1 MRALLVCV
9 LLLVAAPGGA
19 QRTDSLVALSDTLE
33 ALRQRVGPAVVQI
46 FVSGYA
52 VGGGLV
58 LSAEALVSP
67 QTGSGAWV
75 ILDAAGYIIT
85 NAHVVG
91 RCDACAVE
99 AIRAAT
105 SVPCTRSR
113 PSSVRAI
120 PTASNR
126 WCGRRS
132 ISYLGWG
139 SSG

>member
-99 AIRAAT
+99 ALRGDQRAVYT
-105 SVPCTRSR
+105 VLPIERSGDPDR
-113 PSSVRAI
+113 FQ
-120 PTASNR
+120 
-126 WCGRRS
+126 
-132 ISYLGWG
+132 
-139 SSG
+139 